1 MKHSL
6 YKLPPPP
13 LSLSVREEKERLYR
27 EEMDRLERERL
38 RALEEESLE
47 KKRTIESDQT
57 IQNLD
62 QVWVERERERDSWRG
77 FKVHFLQVKMQMED
91 AKLF

>member
-1 MKHSL
+1 MKNTVFINS
-6 YKLPPPP
+6 PP
-13 LSLSVREEKERLYR
+13 LSLSVREEKERLYQ

-47 KKRTIESDQT
+47 KKRTIEADQT

-62 QVWVERERERDSWRG
+62 QVRVERERERERERFMEG
-77 FKVHFLQVKMQMED
+77 FNVHCFCK
-91 AKLF
+91 